1 MQQTD
6 IHVPLLFRGPGIP
19 AGAVLPQ
26 MSGNIDIMPTII
38 DLAAGLAAIPPVVDG
53 KSLLP
58 VLVPAVATQRGW
70 KAEQWRDYFLVEYL
84 SVGTY
89 YNDHS
94 SAWSP
99 EGGPECAAGRK
110 MPNGPAGTV
119 NKTECVEANA
129 TGAGA
134 CYFVDST
141 HSNSWRNLRINNAV
155 DGNVAYIEYDPMYA
169 WITTDKMGG
178 GLQFYE
184 LYDIEA
190 DPYQMTNL
198 YPAANDATK
207 ERLHGLMTKYY
218 ACAGNWTSKSNCG

>member
-84 SVGTY
+84 SVGTPLDTAFY
-89 YNDHS
+89 LNKSHGESYGLKMTPGKARANVEWL
-94 SAWSP
+94 APEIAGMP
-99 EGGPECAAGRK
+99 EGLFFTGQACPSFHRTGS
-110 MPNGPAGTV
+110 MIHVTV
-119 NKTECVEANA
+119 FK
-129 TGAGA
+129 
-134 CYFVDST
+134 
-141 HSNSWRNLRINNAV
+141 
-155 DGNVAYIEYDPMYA
+155 
-169 WITTDKMGG
+169 
-178 GLQFYE
+178 
-184 LYDIEA
+184 
-190 DPYQMTNL
+190 
-198 YPAANDATK
+198 
-207 ERLHGLMTKYY
+207 
-218 ACAGNWTSKSNCG
+218 